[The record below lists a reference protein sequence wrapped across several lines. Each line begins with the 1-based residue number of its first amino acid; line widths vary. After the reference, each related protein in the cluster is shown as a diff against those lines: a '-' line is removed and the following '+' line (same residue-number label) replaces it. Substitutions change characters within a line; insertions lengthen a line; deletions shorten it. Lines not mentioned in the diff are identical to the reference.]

1 MTEQNEIVL
10 YRPNETLSL
19 DVRVAEN
26 TVWLNQQQM
35 AELFG
40 VNRQAITKHLKNIYD
55 TEELS
60 QAATSSILELVRQ
73 EGNRIVRREVVFYN
87 LDAIISV
94 GFRVN
99 TQRGIQFRQWAN
111 NVLRE
116 YLLTGAAVHRQIVA
130 LQERVDNRLSAIE
143 ARQDEQQQQ
152 LDFFIR
158 TSTPPAE
165 MVFMQGEF
173 FTARAA
179 LERLI
184 KTAQRRVVLVDAYV
198 DATTLEILDV
208 RAIGVDATIYTAA
221 VGDRITTIRDLHNA
235 QPEREP
241 ITIYKWRMESHDRWL
256 IIDNTLYH
264 CGQSLKDAG
273 RKIGAITRMGIA
285 PEKILTEIA

>member
-40 VNRQAITKHLKNIYD
+40 VNRQAITKHLKNIYE

-130 LQERVDNRLSAIE
+130 LHERVDNRLSAIE

-179 LERLI
+179 VEQLV

-208 RAIGVDATIYTAA
+208 RAMGVDATIYTAA

-235 QPEREP
+235 QSEREP
-241 ITIYKWRMESHDRWL
+241 IAVHKWRMESHDRWL
-256 IIDNTLYH
+256 IIDDTLYH

-273 RKIGAITRMGIA
+273 RKTGAITRMGIA